1 MGLVGILIIISFV
14 TIVAGLYIT
23 LLIGRMKMMREDV
36 TKTKEDFTQIIEK
49 LVENKLENNEGVI
62 EDGNSKRNK

>member
-1 MGLVGILIIISFV
+1 MDLVGILIIISFV

-36 TKTKEDFTQIIEK
+36 TKTEEDFTQIIEK
-49 LVENKLENNEGVI
+49 LVEKKLENNEGVV
-62 EDGNSKRNK
+62 ENGNNKRNE